1 MEEMS
6 FREGEAMKDHFTLE
20 LSKTTM
26 KLIYLVSGLG
36 ILMSLVWY
44 ILMLQFQFHD
54 LFNGLLHDI
63 FIQGTIV
70 ILGMLAVFFLSKF
83 YDMIGDEK

>member
-1 MEEMS
+1 
-6 FREGEAMKDHFTLE
+6 MKDHFTFE

-26 KLIYLVSGLG
+26 KLIYLAPGLI
-36 ILMSLVWY
+36 ILMVLVWY

-54 LFNGLLHDI
+54 LVNGLLHNI

-70 ILGMLAVFFLSKF
+70 ILGMLAVFSLSEF
-83 YDMIGDEK
+83 YDMVGDKK

>member
-1 MEEMS
+1 
-6 FREGEAMKDHFTLE
+6 MKDHFTFE
-20 LSKTTM
+20 LSKTTT
-26 KLIYLVSGLG
+26 KLIYLAPGLI
-36 ILMSLVWY
+36 ILMGFVWY

-54 LFNGLLHDI
+54 LINGLLHNI

-70 ILGMLAVFFLSKF
+70 ILGMLAAFFLSEF